1 MGQMDAESQAM
12 LCPPSQNPDVC
23 LHPSATACL
32 AAMCCPAPEGALFLI
47 LTKVPC
53 GLGAEWKN
61 IFFLGNVYFF
71 VFVFNSKKSFTTL
84 SGFATVD
91 SDNEAGT
98 GPPGS
103 PSKSKSHPQEAHPQ
117 I

>member
-12 LCPPSQNPDVC
+12 LCSPSQNPDVC

-32 AAMCCPAPEGALFLI
+32 APMCCPAPEGALFLI

-61 IFFLGNVYFF
+61 IFFF
-71 VFVFNSKKSFTTL
+71 
-84 SGFATVD
+84 
-91 SDNEAGT
+91 
-98 GPPGS
+98 
-103 PSKSKSHPQEAHPQ
+103 
-117 I
+117 